1 MKRFLSTLTL
11 LLCFAFT
18 AVNAQDNYDATTMGS
33 IVRYYE
39 TAKWAQGSPF
49 NNQCWTDKNQTTHAK
64 TGCVPT
70 AFAIIMRHHGFP
82 AEGIDNLLNQQTGEQ
97 FTDRTYD
104 YNKMP
109 LTNGSGWTTEQQ
121 NEVAKLMAHLG
132 HAFGVTFGQGTTSVS
147 IGNTMSERMQKFF
160 NYNYA
165 PVSNQYAGSGQMYD
179 FEEWKKI

>member
-1 MKRFLSTLTL
+1 MKRILSTLTL

-18 AVNAQDNYDATTMGS
+18 AVNAQDNYDATTMGN

-49 NNQCWTDKNQTTHAK
+49 NNQCWTDATQQTHAK

-82 AEGIDNLLNQQTGEQ
+82 AEGIGTLYNQQTGEV
-97 FTDRTYD
+97 FTDRAYD
-104 YNKMP
+104 YSKMP
-109 LTNGSGWTTEQQ
+109 LTGASGWTTEQQ

-132 HAFGVTFGQGTTSVS
+132 HAFV
-147 IGNTMSERMQKFF
+147 
-160 NYNYA
+160 
-165 PVSNQYAGSGQMYD
+165 
-179 FEEWKKI
+179 